1 LDKRRKRQRLIHKTL
16 HNKLEER
23 YRKNAVKSC
32 TSEVYEEIRVLRYSY
47 AGKKYFIDDVSVF

>member
-1 LDKRRKRQRLIHKTL
+1 MKKGEKGKTL

-32 TSEVYEEIRVLRYSY
+32 TSEGNEEIRILICWLPLLQGT
-47 AGKKYFIDDVSVF
+47 ANCPLCAKTM